1 MKVLSFGACA
11 IALSVVLVP
20 TGAFAKKKPQITGL
34 ALQQIQS
41 RDFEV
46 PKSTT
51 FPAVMSVL
59 QDSGYRIGAADRDT
73 GLITA
78 SASTKTKMTWL
89 PFIGFGNSKKTP
101 VVSAYI
107 EDRGPN
113 MSRVRLSFVM
123 GKISNN
129 NSFGGVT
136 DEEPINDVTVYQEAF
151 EKINQAVFVRQA
163 MDAPAVPTSAPP
175 VIAAPT
181 STTPVAPTVTPLPV
195 GAVNPN

>member
-1 MKVLSFGACA
+1 MQRISTYMFAVA
-11 IALSVVLVP
+11 IAAAPFSGLL
-20 TGAFAKKKPQITGL
+20 AKKPQLSGL

-41 RDFEV
+41 RDFEAS
-46 PKSTT
+46 KSVT

-59 QDSGYRIGAADRDT
+59 QDDGYRIGSADRDT
-73 GLITA
+73 GLITG

-89 PFIGFGNSKKTP
+89 PFIGFGSSKKTP

-113 MSRVRLSFVM
+113 ISRVRLSFVM

-136 DEEPINDVTVYQEAF
+136 DEEPILDTTVYQQAF
-151 EKINQAVFVRQA
+151 ERINQAVFLRLA
-163 MDAPAVPTSAPP
+163 MDAPVKPAEPAPQ
-175 VIAAPT
+175 AASPAQ
-181 STTPVAPTVTPLPV
+181 PQ
-195 GAVNPN
+195 